1 MYKIEVRFLND
12 KRELSKRSYVY
23 NLPDNLY
30 PDLETE
36 DMLSWNGDVD
46 MWQVPTYKIKTYFDG
61 KTNEYYNS
69 LIIITDIWED
79 EKETAGRPYV
89 TLLTEVDAH
98 YFEDDKEFIP
108 TELHYYADTIDGE
121 FGGAP
126 IWYSEAIQLHEERK
140 MTQNDLMTAV
150 KAYAEAPI
158 QELTTDYAN
167 STDCSATNKA
177 IVDYA
182 NSTGYSTTNKAITW
196 NGCDQNNDTL
206 KEYLDYCTINTNTT
220 SISGTVSIG
229 GISDLEKEINILK
242 DTVNDLRKEKENMDT
257 KKIFGNIQF
266 GKETAVKMSMY
277 GPAFK
282 AYGGEEW
289 TAYDKKNEE
298 WIDVTAMLFN
308 FDFPM
313 FYKMPVAQ
321 DAVKTGDYIYHMNSY
336 VRVIDFD
343 DALRPVVEDPF
354 SKTVK
359 TILPT
364 KNMFGFDFYT
374 KLVSLAGDLTS
385 MATKDQPFGNILPF
399 MLMGDSKNAKDMLPM
414 MMLMNGGQMDMS
426 NPFMMMALCGDGK
439 MSDMLPLMM
448 LMNKKE
454 TK

>member
-1 MYKIEVRFLND
+1 MSFYSLSVRFVNNNG
-12 KRELSKRSYVY
+12 KLSKKSYIY
-23 NLPDNLY
+23 NIRE
-30 PDLETE
+30 DLFDDLKHEE
-36 DMLSWNGDVD
+36 VLWKFVD
-46 MWQVPTYKIKTYFDG
+46 FDSYG
-61 KTNEYYNS
+61 AERFN
-69 LIIITDIWED
+69 IITDREYSNPVIIIDAKEGFTPDRPEIVKYSIGMNSTIYEMPDND
-79 EKETAGRPYV
+79 EVPWKEQMS
-89 TLLTEVDAH
+89 
-98 YFEDDKEFIP
+98 KEFLGGMTPYKMVEEHKEYEKMATTSSIV
-108 TELHYYADTIDGE
+108 TTFNKGTAEASASAMLDNTTFACIDYKD
-121 FGGAP
+121 
-126 IWYSEAIQLHEERK
+126 IC
-140 MTQNDLMTAV
+140 
-150 KAYAEAPI
+150 AYATSAVSSG
-158 QELTTDYAN
+158 QYDDY
-167 STDCSATNKA
+167 
-177 IVDYA
+177 IY
-182 NSTGYSTTNKAITW
+182 TW
-196 NGCDQNNDTL
+196 NGCDQSNDIAL
-206 KEYLDYCTINTNTT
+206 KEYLDQYKINADTT

-229 GISDLEKEINILK
+229 GISDVEKEINNLK
-242 DTVNDLRKEKENMDT
+242 EAIGLRKDEKNMDT

-289 TAYDKKNEE
+289 TAYDKKSEE
-298 WIDVTAMLFN
+298 WVDVTAMLFN

-385 MATKDQPFGNILPF
+385 MATKDQPFGNMLPF
-399 MLMGDSKNAKDMLPM
+399 MLMSDSKSTKDMLPM
-414 MMLMNGGQMDMS
+414 MMLMGGQMDMS

-439 MSDMLPLMM
+439 MSDMLPFMLMGQ
-448 LMNKKE
+448 MNKKE

>member
-1 MYKIEVRFLND
+1 MYKIKVRFLND
-12 KRELSKRSYVY
+12 KRELSKKSYVY
-23 NLPDNLY
+23 NLPDSLY
-30 PDLETE
+30 QGLETE
-36 DMLSWNGDVD
+36 NMLSWNGDVN
-46 MWQVPTYKIKTYFDG
+46 MWQVPTYKFKTIFNSYVSD
-61 KTNEYYNS
+61 YHSS

-79 EKETAGRPYV
+79 EKETAGRPHV
-89 TLLTEVDAH
+89 TSLTEIDV
-98 YFEDDKEFIP
+98 YWFEDDKEFIP

-126 IWYSEAIQLHEERK
+126 VWYSEAIQLHEERK
-140 MTQNDLMTAV
+140 MTQSDLMTAV
-150 KAYAEAPI
+150 RAYAETPI
-158 QELTTDYAN
+158 QELTA
-167 STDCSATNKA
+167 
-177 IVDYA
+177 DYA
-182 NSTGYSTTNKAITW
+182 NSTGYSTTNKTIVCSDNQWEDSVLTGYFDQYNTTTSNNIAIT
-196 NGCDQNNDTL
+196 
-206 KEYLDYCTINTNTT
+206 
-220 SISGTVSIG
+220 GTVSVG
-229 GISDLEKEINILK
+229 GISDLEKAINILK
-242 DTVNDLRKEKENMDT
+242 DTVDDLRKEEENMDT

-266 GKETAVKMSMY
+266 GKETTVKMSMY

-399 MLMGDSKNAKDMLPM
+399 MLMGDNKNAKDMLPM

>member
-12 KRELSKRSYVY
+12 KRELSRRSYVY
-23 NLPDNLY
+23 NLPSNLY
-30 PDLETE
+30 QELETE

-46 MWQVPTYKIKTYFDG
+46 MWQVPTYRLNTYLDG
-61 KTNEYYNS
+61 KVNTYYNS
-69 LIIITDIWED
+69 SIIITDIWED
-79 EKETAGRPYV
+79 EKETAGRPHV
-89 TLLTEVDAH
+89 TLLNEYDV
-98 YFEDDKEFIP
+98 YWFEDDKECIP
-108 TELHYYADTIDGE
+108 AELHYYADTIDGE

-126 IWYSEAIQLHEERK
+126 VWYGEAITLHEERK
-140 MTQNDLMTAV
+140 MTQNDLMKTV

-158 QELTTDYAN
+158 QELTA
-167 STDCSATNKA
+167 
-177 IVDYA
+177 DYA

-196 NGCDQNNDTL
+196 NGCNSYID
-206 KEYLDYCTINTNTT
+206 TNTT

-229 GISDLEKEINILK
+229 GISDLEKEINSLK

-439 MSDMLPLMM
+439 MSDMLPFM

>member
-1 MYKIEVRFLND
+1 MNQ
-12 KRELSKRSYVY
+12 S
-23 NLPDNLY
+23 
-30 PDLETE
+30 
-36 DMLSWNGDVD
+36 
-46 MWQVPTYKIKTYFDG
+46 
-61 KTNEYYNS
+61 
-69 LIIITDIWED
+69 
-79 EKETAGRPYV
+79 
-89 TLLTEVDAH
+89 
-98 YFEDDKEFIP
+98 
-108 TELHYYADTIDGE
+108 
-121 FGGAP
+121 
-126 IWYSEAIQLHEERK
+126 
-140 MTQNDLMTAV
+140 DLMTAV
-150 KAYAEAPI
+150 RAYAETPI
-158 QELTTDYAN
+158 QELTA
-167 STDCSATNKA
+167 
-177 IVDYA
+177 DYA

-196 NGCDQNNDTL
+196 NGTQWEDTTL
-206 KEYLDYCTINTNTT
+206 KRYFDQCNTT
-220 SISGTVSIG
+220 ESNNIAITGSVSIG
-229 GISDLEKEINILK
+229 GISDLEKEINNLK

-266 GKETAVKMSMY
+266 GKETTVKMSMY

>member
-12 KRELSKRSYVY
+12 KRELSKKSYVY
-23 NLPDNLY
+23 NVQYELYRNLA
-30 PDLETE
+30 TE
-36 DMLSWNGDVD
+36 DMLSWNDDVD
-46 MWQVPTYKIKTYFDG
+46 KWQVPTYKLETQLNG
-61 KTNEYYNS
+61 KKNNYHNS
-69 LIIITDIWED
+69 LVIITDIWED
-79 EKETAGRPYV
+79 EKEAAERPHV
-89 TLLTEVDAH
+89 TSLIEVDAH
-98 YFEDDKEFIP
+98 FFDDDKEFIP
-108 TELHYYADTIDGE
+108 VELHYYVDTIDGE
-121 FGGAP
+121 FGSAP
-126 IWYSEAIQLHEERK
+126 IWFCDGIQIHEERK
-140 MTQNDLMTAV
+140 KEIMNQSDLMTAV
-150 KAYAEAPI
+150 RAYAESPI
-158 QELTTDYAN
+158 QGLTV
-167 STDCSATNKA
+167 TNKKTDVSYIDNTIA
-177 IVDYA
+177 
-182 NSTGYSTTNKAITW
+182 W
-196 NGCDQNNDTL
+196 NGCNQYNGTIS
-206 KEYLDYCTINTNTT
+206 KEYLDQCVTCGT
-220 SISGTVSIG
+220 SYVNVY
-229 GISDLEKEINILK
+229 GIKEEIDKLK
-242 DTVNDLRKEKENMDT
+242 DAVGLRKEEENMDT

-266 GKETAVKMSMY
+266 GKETTVKMSMY

-399 MLMGDSKNAKDMLPM
+399 MLMGDSKNAKDIFPM

-439 MSDMLPLMM
+439 MNDMLPLMM